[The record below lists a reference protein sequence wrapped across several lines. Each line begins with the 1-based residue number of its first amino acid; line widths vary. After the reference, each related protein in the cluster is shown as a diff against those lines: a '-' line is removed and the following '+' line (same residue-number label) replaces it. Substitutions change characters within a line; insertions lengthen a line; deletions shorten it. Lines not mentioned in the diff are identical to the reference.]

1 MLLKDQLQ
9 RWAIGRFLT
18 EIQDSD
24 EVHISDRR
32 LADKR
37 LDLLHRLSVFRAG
50 LFGLISGMFVVSI
63 ALWLHEWEGADG
75 WNNYTFFGAVAFA
88 GFLSTSLELVFI
100 YGDSLKTA
108 ARMAKVLGIPE
119 EELQKFELEESI
131 PHWLIH
137 AALGA
142 PGFQGTMFGI
152 DPLARIGKLGM
163 MIRKILKKFRI
174 AVSATLFKSIV
185 RRMWVQLIG
194 RTALRAFVEL
204 VSLPFFVVINA
215 VGMNSMM
222 RDMRSRLV
230 GHELTPALLEHTFP
244 EGLENV
250 SPALHRAIY
259 DGVQEQITS
268 ARFIHPNQI
277 RVLHLIGEPQPNN
290 QVISADEQRRASR
303 FLLAMFALSGRLS
316 YRCRR
321 IIRRLETNLGREE
334 VSLLEMEIEAAI
346 YDLKPFS
353 RPWV

>member
-1 MLLKDQLQ
+1 MILKDQLQ
-9 RWAIGRFLT
+9 RWAIGRFLM

-24 EVHISDRR
+24 EVHIQDRR
-32 LADKR
+32 MADQR

-50 LFGLISGMFVVSI
+50 LFGLISGMFVVAI
-63 ALWLHEWEGADG
+63 ALWFHEWEGSEG
-75 WNNYTFFGAVAFA
+75 WSNYTFFIAVALA

-119 EELQKFELEESI
+119 DELQKFDLEESI

-142 PGFQGTMFGI
+142 PGFQGAMFGI

-163 MIRKILKKFRI
+163 LIRKILKKFRI
-174 AVSATLFKSIV
+174 AASATLFKSIV

-204 VSLPFFVVINA
+204 VSLPFFVLINA

-230 GHELTPALLEHTFP
+230 GHELTPSLIEHTFP
-244 EGLENV
+244 EGVEHLT
-250 SPALHRAIY
+250 PALHSAIY
-259 DGVQEQITS
+259 DGIQEQITS

-277 RVLHLIGEPQPNN
+277 RILNLIGDPPSHAQPTN
-290 QVISADEQRRASR
+290 SDEQRRASR

-321 IIRRLETNLGREE
+321 IMRRLESNLGEEE
-334 VSLLEMEIEAAI
+334 VSLVEAEIEAAI
-346 YDLKPFS
+346 YDLEPFN
-353 RPWV
+353 RPWI

>member
-18 EIQDSD
+18 EIHDSD
-24 EVHISDRR
+24 EIHIQDRR
-32 LADKR
+32 RADQR

-50 LFGLISGMFVVSI
+50 LFGLISGMSVVAI
-63 ALWLHEWEGADG
+63 ALWLHKWEGADG
-75 WNNYTFFGAVAFA
+75 WNSLTFFGTVALA

-142 PGFQGTMFGI
+142 PGFQGPMFGI
-152 DPLARIGKLGM
+152 DPLARIGKPGM
-163 MIRKILKKFRI
+163 IIRKVLKKFRI
-174 AVSATLFKSIV
+174 AASATLFKSII

-204 VSLPFFVVINA
+204 VSLPFFVLINA

-230 GHELTPALLEHTFP
+230 GHELTPSLIEHSFP
-244 EGLENV
+244 EGLEHLT
-250 SPALHRAIY
+250 PALHRTIY
-259 DGVQEQITS
+259 DGIQEQITS

-277 RVLHLIGEPQPNN
+277 RILNLIGEPPSNIQHIN
-290 QVISADEQRRASR
+290 SEEQRRASR

-321 IIRRLETNLGREE
+321 IIRRLESNLGKEE
-334 VSLLEMEIEAAI
+334 VLLIEKEIEAAI
-346 YDLKPFS
+346 YDLEPFS
-353 RPWV
+353 RPWT